1 MIVPQLTFGGWTPTD
16 RKDSADSVRMVVATI
31 SGSSTITVDTTLG
44 RISEK
49 ISRILLAPWATEA
62 STNSLLTTASTWP
75 RTGRYT
81 YGTKMNAMITAGS
94 HRLDALTC
102 SGPTWNPLEW
112 VSSSVEIEMASRYTG
127 KAQMTS
133 MRRDSTVSTRPPKKP
148 ANRAMTVAA
157 RQHRTAE
164 PTPTSSELRPPYS
177 SREATS
183 RPTPSAPRK

>member
-16 RKDSADSVRMVVATI
+16 RKDSADSVRIVVATI
-31 SGSSTITVDTTLG
+31 SGSRTITVDTTLG

-49 ISRILLAPWATEA
+49 ISRILLAPWATAA

-102 SGPTWNPLEW
+102 SGPNWHPVEGGR
-112 VSSSVEIEMASRYTG
+112 SSGGVE
-127 KAQMTS
+127 
-133 MRRDSTVSTRPPKKP
+133 
-148 ANRAMTVAA
+148 VA
-157 RQHRTAE
+157 
-164 PTPTSSELRPPYS
+164 
-177 SREATS
+177 
-183 RPTPSAPRK
+183 